1 MTQQY
6 EPAKKGEER
15 PVMIEARDVFFT
27 YEGEDEATALP
38 AVNGV
43 SISVRKGEYVCLLG
57 RNGSGK
63 STLAKL
69 FSLILAPD
77 SGEILINGK
86 TVKEENMTDDE
97 LFEIR
102 RTVGMVFQNPDNQL
116 VATVVEED
124 VAFGPENLGVPT
136 DEIRK
141 RVDES
146 LALVG
151 MSEYAKTAPHML
163 SGGQKQRIAIAGVLA
178 MMPKCI
184 IFDEATAML
193 DPGGRQDVMNI
204 LHKLNRERGITV
216 LNITHH
222 MDEAVSADRIYVMNE
237 GKVLSCGTPEEVFAD
252 VDALRTAALEAP
264 AGTEL
269 LYELNKLGGDF
280 KLPCLDF
287 AECAEIIAN
296 KIKEKN

>member
-6 EPAKKGEER
+6 EPTKKGEER
-15 PVMIEARDVFFT
+15 PIIIEAKNVSFT
-27 YEGEDEATALP
+27 YDGEDESTALP

-43 SISVRKGEYVCLLG
+43 DLYVREGEYVCLLG

-69 FSLILAPD
+69 FNLIFAPD
-77 SGEILINGK
+77 SGEILINGR
-86 TVKEENMTDDE
+86 TVVEDSMTDDE

-124 VAFGPENLGVPT
+124 VAFGPENLGVPSA
-136 DEIRK
+136 EIRK
-141 RVDES
+141 RVDEA

-178 MMPKCI
+178 MMPRCI
-184 IFDEATAML
+184 IFDESTAML
-193 DPGGRQDVMNI
+193 DPGGRADVMRI
-204 LHKLNRERGITV
+204 LHRLNRERGITV

-222 MDEAVSADRIYVMNE
+222 MDEAVGADRIYVMNE
-237 GKVLSCGTPEEVFAD
+237 GRVMTCGTPEEVFCD
-252 VDALRTAALEAP
+252 VAALREAALEAP

-269 LYELNKLGGDF
+269 LYELNGMGGDF
-280 KLPCLDF
+280 PLPSLVF
-287 AECAEIIAN
+287 AECAELIAN
-296 KIKEKN
+296 KYREKN

>member
-6 EPAKKGEER
+6 EPAKKGDER
-15 PVMIEARDVFFT
+15 PIIIEARNVSFT
-27 YEGEDEATALP
+27 YEGEDPARTLP

-43 SISVRKGEYVCLLG
+43 NVAVREGEYVCLLG

-69 FSLILAPD
+69 FSLIFSPD

-86 TVKEENMTDDE
+86 TVNEENMTEDE

-124 VAFGPENLGVPT
+124 VAFGPENLGVPS
-136 DEIRK
+136 DEIRR
-141 RVDES
+141 RVDEALS
-146 LALVG
+146 LVG

-178 MMPKCI
+178 MMPRCI

-193 DPGGRQDVMNI
+193 DPGGRHDVMQI
-204 LHKLNRERGITV
+204 LHKLNKERGITV

-237 GKVLSCGTPEEVFAD
+237 GRVMSCGTPEEVFSD
-252 VDALRTAALEAP
+252 VEALRRAALEAP

-280 KLPCLDF
+280 KLPSLDF
-287 AECAEIIAN
+287 AKCAETIAN

>member
-1 MTQQY
+1 M
-6 EPAKKGEER
+6 GEER
-15 PVMIEARDVFFT
+15 PVIIEARNVSFT
-27 YEGEDEATALP
+27 YEGEDESRALP

-43 SISVRKGEYVCLLG
+43 SLAVKEGEYVCLLG

-69 FSLILAPD
+69 FNLIFTPD

-86 TVKEENMTDDE
+86 SVSEDMTDDE

-124 VAFGPENLGVPT
+124 VAFGPENLGIPSA
-136 DEIRK
+136 EIRS
-141 RVDES
+141 RVDEALS
-146 LALVG
+146 LVG

-178 MMPKCI
+178 MMPRCI

-193 DPGGRQDVMNI
+193 DPGGRHDVMEI
-204 LHKLNRERGITV
+204 LHRLNKERGITV

-222 MDEAVSADRIYVMNE
+222 MDEAISADRIYVMNE
-237 GKVLSCGTPEEVFAD
+237 GSVMLSGTPKEVFRD
-252 VDALRTAALEAP
+252 IEALRTAALEAP

-269 LYELNKLGGDF
+269 LYELNRLRGDF
-280 KLPCLDF
+280 SLPCLDF

-296 KIKEKN
+296 KYKEKN

>member
-1 MTQQY
+1 
-6 EPAKKGEER
+6 
-15 PVMIEARDVFFT
+15 
-27 YEGEDEATALP
+27 
-38 AVNGV
+38 
-43 SISVRKGEYVCLLG
+43 
-57 RNGSGK
+57 
-63 STLAKL
+63 
-69 FSLILAPD
+69 
-77 SGEILINGK
+77 
-86 TVKEENMTDDE
+86 
-97 LFEIR
+97 
-102 RTVGMVFQNPDNQL
+102 
-116 VATVVEED
+116 
-124 VAFGPENLGVPT
+124 
-136 DEIRK
+136 
-141 RVDES
+141 
-146 LALVG
+146 
-151 MSEYAKTAPHML
+151 
-163 SGGQKQRIAIAGVLA
+163 

-237 GKVLSCGTPEEVFAD
+237 GKVMSCGTPEEVFSD
-252 VDALRTAALEAP
+252 VEALRRAALEAP

-280 KLPCLDF
+280 KLPSLDF